1 MIATQ
6 GWAMKGDRPLGIDGQ
21 FWLTTGGAGP
31 TGQKRIALLESIGR
45 SGSIAQAA
53 RDIGMSYKAAW
64 QAVDG
69 MNNLASAPL
78 VERSAG
84 GSRGGGTR
92 LTSDGQRLIEIYRRT
107 EAEFTGFLARLEQGI
122 TDFSHFN
129 EMMRRLGMQT
139 SARNELAGTVKEITP
154 GAVNSEVIL
163 DLGGEDHLVAIIT
176 NTSVENLGLRPGVAA
191 YALIKA
197 SWIVLADPSGPRSS
211 ARNCLRGQV
220 ATVTPGA
227 VNAEISINLKG
238 GKTLTTIVTMHSAKE
253 MNLQPGADIAA
264 LIKASHVILAVNT

>member
-1 MIATQ
+1 
-6 GWAMKGDRPLGIDGQ
+6 MKTDKPLGIDGQ
-21 FWLTTGGAGP
+21 FWLTAAGAGP
-31 TGQKRIALLESIGR
+31 AGQKRIALLESIGR

-64 QAVDG
+64 QAVDS

-92 LTSDGQRLIEIYRRT
+92 LTAEGQRLIEIYRRT

-129 EMMRRLGMQT
+129 ELMQRLGMQT
-139 SARNELAGTVKEITP
+139 SARNELAGIIANITP

-163 DLGGEDHLVAIIT
+163 DLGGDDRLVAIIT
-176 NTSVENLGLRPGVAA
+176 NSSAENLGLRPGGAA

-197 SWIVLADPSGPRSS
+197 SWIVLALPSGPRSS
-211 ARNCLRGQV
+211 ARNCLQGQV
-220 ATVTPGA
+220 AAVTPGA
-227 VNAEISINLKG
+227 VNAEISIDLRG
-238 GKTLTTIVTMHSAKE
+238 GKRLTAIVTMNSVDE
-253 MNLQPGADIAA
+253 MGLQPGTNVSA
-264 LIKASHVILAVNT
+264 LIKASHVILAVNA